1 MAIRKIVRFD
11 EEKCNGCGLC
21 VPACAEG
28 AIKIIDGKARLI
40 SDKYCDGLGACLGE
54 CPQGAITIIER
65 EADEFDEEAVKQH
78 LGVKDGQNH
87 SPDYDMHGFFCP
99 GSRMMDL
106 RRETIGSSCPGS
118 RSMDLRKGTDSSND
132 SAAIVPKSEGQD
144 ADMVEAKAGDVQIN
158 IRSQLGQ
165 WPVQLM
171 LVPVEAPYFD
181 RVDLLITADCVAVAY
196 PNYHLGLLKGKA
208 VVMGCPKLDDRNY
221 YIEKLAEIIKNNDI
235 KSITVAHME
244 VPCCYGMVQIAREAL
259 ARSGKNVPLKTVEIS
274 IEGNII

>member
-1 MAIRKIVRFD
+1 MALRKIVKFD

-28 AIKIIDGKARLI
+28 AIKIIDGKARLV

-78 LGVKDGQNH
+78 LNH
-87 SPDYDMHGFFCP
+87 NLHVFSCP

-106 RRETIGSSCPGS
+106 RQEKTVSGHSCPGAQP
-118 RSMDLRKGTDSSND
+118 MDLPEDKSTGVDATGADSVD
-132 SAAIVPKSEGQD
+132 
-144 ADMVEAKAGDVQIN
+144 IN
-158 IRSQLGQ
+158 ISIKSQLRQ

-171 LVPVEAPYFD
+171 LVPVEAPYFEGAN
-181 RVDLLITADCVAVAY
+181 LLITADCAAVAY
-196 PNYHLGLLKGKA
+196 PNYHLGLLKGKTA
-208 VVMGCPKLDDRNY
+208 VMGCPKLDDGNY
-221 YIEKLAEIIKNNDI
+221 YVEKLTDIIKSNDI

-244 VPCCYGMVQIAREAL
+244 VPCCYGMVQIAQEAL
-259 ARSGKNVPLKTVEIS
+259 ARSGKNIPFKTVEIS